1 MQTFVRPGF
10 FRAQMFAGSK
20 WRFWMT
26 LFGLLM
32 GAATIFADWLGS
44 VPLVITAATF
54 SSLLLYA
61 TFIPESDVFRSY
73 GMNRKRALAYKR
85 RAALVVWAVLCI
97 PTLIVSPSLYGLL
110 AIALVTGW
118 LALYVANDSTT
129 GEELNSSNNGS
140 AIMGLRLDQPLIF
153 QLFWKQPLLLAVAFG
168 LGSVAVQFAVRS
180 FADKTWIP
188 FVATIPDLFLFG
200 CFAAIYSWGTSSP
213 TTARAYGIPRRT
225 WALHE
230 LGAAAVAAGIY
241 VALRTL
247 PTLLD
252 AHTLPT
258 VPLWATFILILTGLA
273 IPLAWGRNQLVTFM
287 AVMIL
292 WQFLR
297 DPVPWKGALSVA
309 GCALLLALVTLA
321 LYVSGRVN
329 GAQKNP
335 DMKL

>member
-44 VPLVITAATF
+44 IPLIIMAATF

-61 TFIPESDVFRSY
+61 TLIPESNVFRSY

-85 RAALVVWAVLCI
+85 RAALAVWVVLCV

-118 LALYVANDSTT
+118 LALYVRNDATT
-129 GEELNSSNNGS
+129 GEALNSPERGS
-140 AIMGLRLDQPLIF
+140 AIMGLRLDQPLTF
-153 QLFWKQPLLLAVAFG
+153 QLFWKQPLLLAAAFG
-168 LGSVAVQFAVRS
+168 LGSVAVQLTVQS
-180 FADKTWIP
+180 FAEKDWVP
-188 FVATIPDLFLFG
+188 FIATIPDLFLFAS
-200 CFAAIYSWGTSSP
+200 FAAIYSWGTSSP

-225 WALHE
+225 WGLHE
-230 LGAAAVAAGIY
+230 LGAVVASAGIY
-241 VALRTL
+241 VALRSL

-258 VPLWATFILILTGLA
+258 APVWATFILVLAGLA
-273 IPLAWGRNQLVTFM
+273 MPLAWGRKQVVTFM

-292 WQFLR
+292 WQFIR
-297 DPVPWKGALSVA
+297 DPEPGNGMLIAAS
-309 GCALLLALVTLA
+309 CALLVVLLTLA
-321 LYVSGRVN
+321 LYVVGRVN

>member
-1 MQTFVRPGF
+1 
-10 FRAQMFAGSK
+10 
-20 WRFWMT
+20 MT

-129 GEELNSSNNGS
+129 GEELNSSDNGS

-188 FVATIPDLFLFG
+188 SSQPSLTFSFSVASRLSI
-200 CFAAIYSWGTSSP
+200 
-213 TTARAYGIPRRT
+213 
-225 WALHE
+225 
-230 LGAAAVAAGIY
+230 LGAQARRRRPERTAFPVARGLCMNW
-241 VALRTL
+241 VQRRWPRGSTLRCVPFLHFST
-247 PTLLD
+247 PT
-252 AHTLPT
+252 PC
-258 VPLWATFILILTGLA
+258 P
-273 IPLAWGRNQLVTFM
+273 PC
-287 AVMIL
+287 
-292 WQFLR
+292 
-297 DPVPWKGALSVA
+297 P
-309 GCALLLALVTLA
+309 
-321 LYVSGRVN
+321 SGQRSS
-329 GAQKNP
+329 
-335 DMKL
+335 